1 MADTRAQSRNSPGE
15 IEAMLRILT
24 KVVPRENEDSR
35 RRNERI
41 ELDGGDQV
49 SRPYA
54 FPGTAQLPRPLHLI

>member
-1 MADTRAQSRNSPGE
+1 
-15 IEAMLRILT
+15 MLRILT